1 MAKRA
6 MESLVKTGKVT
17 RGYLG
22 ATISPVTPE
31 LAQQFKVPDT
41 SGALVQDIAPGGP
54 AAKAGLKPGDVIRKF
69 NGRPVNDSGELLAMV
84 ASTNPGT
91 PVTLDV
97 LRNGQPQTVNLTLEQ
112 RPSNLSYVGG
122 PSRSPNEGALRGVTV
137 QNLTADLRKQ
147 LGVPTE
153 MHGVVVTEVD
163 PGSPAA
169 QYLTQGDIIMSINR
183 HDVNSVADF
192 NRLAAEAKG
201 QTLLRVMRNGQAAFV
216 VIPDQSDEQ

>member
-22 ATISPVTPE
+22 ATIGPLTPE

-41 SGALVQDIAPGGP
+41 SGALIEDVGPGGP
-54 AAKAGLKPGDVIRKF
+54 AERAGLKPGDVIRKF
-69 NGRPVNDSGELLAMV
+69 NGRTVNESSDLLAMI

-91 PVTLDV
+91 PATLEI
-97 LRNGQPQTVNLTLEQ
+97 LRNGQPQTVNVTLDQ
-112 RPSNLSYVGG
+112 RPSNLSYTGG
-122 PSRSPNEGALRGVTV
+122 PRRSLSEGALRGVTV
-137 QNLTADLRKQ
+137 QNLTATLRKQ
-147 LGVPTE
+147 LGVPAET
-153 MHGVVVTEVD
+153 HGVVVTEVD

-169 QYLTQGDIIMSINR
+169 QYLAQGDVILSINH

-192 NRLAAEAKG
+192 NKLAAEAKG
-201 QTLLRVMRNGQAAFV
+201 QTLLRIMRDGQAAFM
-216 VIPDQSDEQ
+216 VIPDQSEEK